1 MIMLNPLFAYFGPDT
16 FLPLASIVGA
26 IGGAMMLFGRTIVRA
41 ASRTMR
47 LLLRKAPRVHSPS
60 PQASRDPS

>member
-26 IGGAMMLFGRTIVRA
+26 IGGVMMMFGRTIMRG

-47 LLLRKAPRVHSPS
+47 LLLRKAPRVH
-60 PQASRDPS
+60 